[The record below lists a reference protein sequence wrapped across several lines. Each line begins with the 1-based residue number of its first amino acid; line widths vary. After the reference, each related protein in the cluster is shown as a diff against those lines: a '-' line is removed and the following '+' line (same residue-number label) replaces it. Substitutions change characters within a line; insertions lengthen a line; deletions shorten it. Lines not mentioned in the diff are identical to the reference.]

1 MNTRLQTWRLIA
13 LAVVLAA
20 GLLGLPLVSGWLIVS
35 NHQADLKR
43 RSATEADHMIGLI
56 ADGMRQPI
64 WDLNPDAGEAIVGAI
79 EADPRF
85 VSVSVTS
92 VAQGDFL
99 YYAKPQPDGADIEQ
113 RSVPVIFE
121 GRQIGEVHVRID
133 RNRLLAVGDANWL
146 ESVVVIGVQLLFSLA
161 AVVLLVWLAM
171 RVARDRTLT
180 AASRE
185 LEAFRKLLQATID
198 ASPVTVSI
206 KDRHLRYVFANRT
219 ALEKMDVR
227 HEEIVGHPLP
237 ESVGRQLAASYLKQ
251 VDEQDRKVLAT
262 GQAVPPTAYA
272 TGRAGTWS
280 ETLLS
285 KTPILDD
292 RGDVSHIVT
301 VGVDVTELKRAEEA
315 ALKAKEEAEMA
326 NMAKSQFL
334 ASMSH
339 ELRTPLNAIIG
350 FSEVIM
356 NETFGPLANAKYQE
370 YIRDIHQSGD
380 HLHTIITDLLD
391 VARIEVGAFEL
402 DLEDVDIG
410 KVLAG
415 VRTMLLPKA
424 NRAGVALVDRC
435 ARPLPAVRGDVVRLR
450 QIFINL
456 VDNAIKFT
464 DPGGRISIDA
474 EMVDGGSLAVT
485 VSDTGIGIAAGD
497 LERIVEPFVCIQDV
511 ATRNVSGT
519 GLGLSFVKSLTEMHG
534 GDLRIA
540 SQPGHGTTVVVTLPR
555 TGATIHAIETR
566 LTA

>member
-13 LAVVLAA
+13 LAVALAA

-237 ESVGRQLAASYLKQ
+237 ESVGRQLAA
-251 VDEQDRKVLAT
+251 
-262 GQAVPPTAYA
+262 
-272 TGRAGTWS
+272 
-280 ETLLS
+280 
-285 KTPILDD
+285 
-292 RGDVSHIVT
+292 
-301 VGVDVTELKRAEEA
+301 
-315 ALKAKEEAEMA
+315 
-326 NMAKSQFL
+326 
-334 ASMSH
+334 
-339 ELRTPLNAIIG
+339 
-350 FSEVIM
+350 
-356 NETFGPLANAKYQE
+356 
-370 YIRDIHQSGD
+370 
-380 HLHTIITDLLD
+380 
-391 VARIEVGAFEL
+391 
-402 DLEDVDIG
+402 
-410 KVLAG
+410 
-415 VRTMLLPKA
+415 
-424 NRAGVALVDRC
+424 
-435 ARPLPAVRGDVVRLR
+435 
-450 QIFINL
+450 
-456 VDNAIKFT
+456 
-464 DPGGRISIDA
+464 
-474 EMVDGGSLAVT
+474 
-485 VSDTGIGIAAGD
+485 
-497 LERIVEPFVCIQDV
+497 
-511 ATRNVSGT
+511 
-519 GLGLSFVKSLTEMHG
+519 
-534 GDLRIA
+534 
-540 SQPGHGTTVVVTLPR
+540 
-555 TGATIHAIETR
+555 
-566 LTA
+566 